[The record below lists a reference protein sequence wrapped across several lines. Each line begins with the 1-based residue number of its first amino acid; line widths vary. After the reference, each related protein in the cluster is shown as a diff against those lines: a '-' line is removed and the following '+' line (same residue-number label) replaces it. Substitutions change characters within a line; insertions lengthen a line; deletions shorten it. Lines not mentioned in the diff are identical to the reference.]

1 MPMMEMG
8 LYTVG
13 CIDMG
18 KGDGTMKSM
27 KKSYH
32 GPKDCS

>member
-1 MPMMEMG
+1 MWMMEMG

-27 KKSYH
+27 KMATKMA
-32 GPKDCS
+32 